1 MMMVV
6 MAREKILFVTQ
17 PEQLLLLWSEWPV
30 IIVMSVVMLSHY
42 YLNQFKTIN
51 KKYIGI
57 FVYSFAMLL
66 F

>member
-1 MMMVV
+1 MMVV